1 MVDRTKLGRRCS
13 RRPSYTRT
21 RGGAECG
28 SPPETTAA
36 NISCPQI
43 ISGSRSRRLSSD
55 AVAQKCRGSLLP
67 TTRRVCG
74 IGPTFWYAQPGDAI
88 GIPSRRRVA
97 SRLTRSRLE
106 VAPNQPSF
114 PLGMPI
120 RVGLVL
126 RNLTNVVIPT
136 PASLSLKSAFVRAGS
151 SMQQAWRGPSFRSSS
166 ARLAF
171 RRQTSIRP
179 RRTRA
184 HSPAEPNG
192 DLFPGT
198 RSLRIVVDVRWHGPN
213 KRSGVLIDLGVSS
226 KRAAP

>member
-55 AVAQKCRGSLLP
+55 AVAQKCRGGLLP

-74 IGPTFWYAQPGDAI
+74 IGPTFWYAQPGDAM

-136 PASLSLKSAFVRAGS
+136 PASLSLKSAFVRGRVIDAAGV
-151 SMQQAWRGPSFRSSS
+151 
-166 ARLAF
+166 ARTFLPF
-171 RRQTSIRP
+171 LVST
-179 RRTRA
+179 
-184 HSPAEPNG
+184 
-192 DLFPGT
+192 
-198 RSLRIVVDVRWHGPN
+198 
-213 KRSGVLIDLGVSS
+213 LGVPPTDVDP
-226 KRAAP
+226 ATPHQGALTC